1 MSAKNTRLEAME
13 AFLAQDPG
21 DSFTRYALALEHA
34 SAGNIEQALALLR
47 ETIAREPAYVPAH
60 HQLGALLARAGRND
74 EAAAAYQRGIAEAR
88 AAKNLHAAS
97 EMQQELESMQED
109 E

>member
-1 MSAKNTRLEAME
+1 MSASTGRLEALE
-13 AFLAQDPG
+13 GFLAADPG

-34 SAGNIEQALALLR
+34 SAGNTDRAAILLQ
-47 ETIAREPAYVPAH
+47 ETIARDPAYVPAY
-60 HQLGALLARAGRND
+60 HQLGALLARMGRKD

-97 EMQQELESMQED
+97 EMQQELESMQE
-109 E
+109 EE

>member
-1 MSAKNTRLEAME
+1 MSAHAARLEAME
-13 AFLAQDPG
+13 GFLAEDP
-21 DSFTRYALALEHA
+21 DDAFTRYALALEHA
-34 SAGNIEQALALLR
+34 SAGNTERALTLLR
-47 ETIAREPAYVPAH
+47 ETISRDAAYVPAH
-60 HQLGALLARAGRND
+60 HQLGALLARMGRKE
-74 EAAAAYQRGIAEAR
+74 EAALTYEHGIAVAR